1 MEVELDTFAGR
12 IVHPFDLADRGH
24 GLDVEQVVMFV
35 GVEDDVASRHDGHAV
50 FEVLGEGVAGLSP
63 RKDLAGP
70 GVGVVGHREVE
81 DLAAAVSRVDDID
94 IEDFA
99 PDDDLSVVDL
109 QFFDGL
115 RHVADLFAVDHLR
128 GLEVERDAVHDFVG
142 LFLELLFRFG
152 AGFLP
157 GLGFRLFLHVR
168 IGGIVGI
175 HVHDAGEFDLEPV
188 LVRLGQDGLEGDVGA
203 DAFEQVGASVG
214 QVQGEFM
221 AVQFPGTVVQEPVGR
236 GTAALQFLQEV
247 GHEGQVDGLRLFL
260 LVLVLRLVLRVLKHS
275 FDIIQL
281 EGSL

>member
-1 MEVELDTFAGR
+1 MEVELDTFAR
-12 IVHPFDLADRGH
+12 RVVHPFDLADRGH
-24 GLDVEQVVMFV
+24 GLDVKQVVMFV
-35 GVEDDVASRHDGHAV
+35 GVEDDVASRHNGHAV

-63 RKDLAGP
+63 REDLAGP

-99 PDDDLSVVDL
+99 PYDDLSVVDL
-109 QFFDGL
+109 QFLDGL

-175 HVHDAGEFDLEPV
+175 HVHDAGELDFEPV
-188 LVRLGQDGLEGDVGA
+188 LIGLGQDGLEGDVGA
-203 DAFEQVGASVG
+203 DA
-214 QVQGEFM
+214 
-221 AVQFPGTVVQEPVGR
+221 
-236 GTAALQFLQEV
+236 L
-247 GHEGQVDGLRLFL
+247 
-260 LVLVLRLVLRVLKHS
+260 
-275 FDIIQL
+275 
-281 EGSL
+281 

>member
-12 IVHPFDLADRGH
+12 VVHPFDLPDGRH
-24 GLDVEQVVMFV
+24 RLDVEQIIMFV
-35 GVEDDVASRHDGHAV
+35 GVEDDVASGHDGHAV
-50 FEVLGEGVAGLSP
+50 LEVLGQGVSRLSP
-63 RKDLAGP
+63 REDLAGV

-109 QFFDGL
+109 QFLDGF

-142 LFLELLFRFG
+142 LLLELLFRFRLG
-152 AGFLP
+152 LFT
-157 GLGFRLFLHVR
+157 GLGLRLFLHVR
-168 IGGIVGI
+168 VGGVVGI
-175 HVHDAGEFDLEPV
+175 HVHDAGELDLEPV
-188 LVRLGQDGLEGDVGA
+188 LIGLGQDGLEGDVGA
-203 DAFEQVGASVG
+203 DALQEVCPAVG
-214 QVQGEFM
+214 QVQSEF
-221 AVQFPGTVVQEPVGR
+221 VPVEFPGAVVQEPVGR
-236 GTAALQFLQEV
+236 GTAALQLLQEF
-247 GHEGQVDGLRLFL
+247 GHEGEVDGFRLFL
-260 LVLVLRLVLRVLKHS
+260 LVLVHRLVLRVLKHS